1 MNQNIRYITEI
12 AILTAM
18 ITVLGAIKIPNII
31 PGIEFQLSAPLAVAI
46 CAVFGFKKYIISG
59 IIFTIVFGSLLHF
72 FYDWSGK
79 NAIVGL
85 FSPINE
91 SVFEHLKLL
100 YFPML
105 LWIVLGYFIYGKK
118 NRNYFLSSFIGLVC
132 GLILTPVLFY
142 LYTSYTKT
150 SILPVD
156 IGIFVISVVVSFALF
171 AYIFLNYNFNFF
183 SVKMGIL
190 LWELVFAMFI
200 ISYLLQ

>member
-1 MNQNIRYITEI
+1 MN
-12 AILTAM
+12 L
-18 ITVLGAIKIPNII
+18 
-31 PGIEFQLSAPLAVAI
+31 IEGGFMYKN
-46 CAVFGFKKYIISG
+46 FKKYIISG

-171 AYIFLNYNFNFF
+171 AYIFLNYNF
-183 SVKMGIL
+183 KCML
-190 LWELVFAMFI
+190 LLV
-200 ISYLLQ
+200 

>member
-1 MNQNIRYITEI
+1 MN
-12 AILTAM
+12 L
-18 ITVLGAIKIPNII
+18 
-31 PGIEFQLSAPLAVAI
+31 IEGGFMYKN
-46 CAVFGFKKYIISG
+46 FKKYIISG

-105 LWIVLGYFIYGKK
+105 LWIVPGYFIYGKK

-156 IGIFVISVVVSFALF
+156 IGIFVISVAVSFALF

>member
-1 MNQNIRYITEI
+1 M
-12 AILTAM
+12 ALC
-18 ITVLGAIKIPNII
+18 IKISKNI
-31 PGIEFQLSAPLAVAI
+31 LSVAL
-46 CAVFGFKKYIISG
+46 F
-59 IIFTIVFGSLLHF
+59 LQ
-72 FYDWSGK
+72 
-79 NAIVGL
+79 L
-85 FSPINE
+85 FSALFSTSFMTGRE
-91 SVFEHLKLL
+91 K
-100 YFPML
+100 MQ
-105 LWIVLGYFIYGKK
+105 LWIVPGYFIYGKK

>member
-1 MNQNIRYITEI
+1 MN
-12 AILTAM
+12 L
-18 ITVLGAIKIPNII
+18 
-31 PGIEFQLSAPLAVAI
+31 IEGGFMYKN
-46 CAVFGFKKYIISG
+46 FKKYIISG

-105 LWIVLGYFIYGKK
+105 LWIVPGYFIYGKK

-142 LYTSYTKT
+142 LYTPKH
-150 SILPVD
+150 
-156 IGIFVISVVVSFALF
+156 LF
-171 AYIFLNYNFNFF
+171 FRLI
-183 SVKMGIL
+183 
-190 LWELVFAMFI
+190 
-200 ISYLLQ
+200 